1 MKSFALIAA
10 IAACITLPASAT
22 AAQLGSLNFTNC
34 EIGSGASRSKAECA
48 YLSVPEDYARPEGRK
63 IKLHLALISSSA
75 RKVADDPVVF
85 LAGGPGQAASDG
97 YGSLAPGFKDILEKR
112 HVILIDQRGTG
123 LSHPLKCN
131 TDEVLDP
138 MLVPTPDMYADFAKA
153 CLAKLDAD
161 PRFYTTTV
169 ATKDLESMRIALS
182 APSLNLVGFS
192 YGTRVAQHYAMW
204 YPKTTRSLILDGVAP
219 NSLVLGSEHARA
231 LDDALA
237 AQFKRCKADVACFSR
252 FGDPAA
258 TLQALKTQLAEPR
271 QISINDPLSGK
282 PRQVQLGLGA
292 LAGMA
297 RFYAYQSEMVALVP
311 LLMDEAKNGR
321 PEPMLAQG
329 EMAGKNLGE
338 MINHG
343 MQLSVSCSEDADLL
357 KADPDDAQRLLGN
370 QLIEALAPQCA
381 VWPKG
386 ERPKDFFEP
395 LKSDIPTLIIS
406 GEFDPV
412 TPARYGEEVIKT
424 LSNAVHIQAPAQGH
438 VNLARGCIGKL
449 AGQFLRELAPKKL
462 DTKCVQKIQPAP
474 FFLEFTGPS
483 P

>member
-1 MKSFALIAA
+1 MKALSLIAA
-10 IAACITLPASAT
+10 MAALTLSLPVNAT
-22 AAQLGSLNFTNC
+22 QLGSLKFTNC
-34 EIGSGASRSKAECA
+34 EIGSGASRNKAECT
-48 YLSVPEDYARPEGRK
+48 YLSVPEDYAQPQGRQ
-63 IKLHLALISSSA
+63 IKLHIALISSSA
-75 RKVADDPVVF
+75 RKVADDPAVF

-97 YGSLAPGFKDILEKR
+97 YGSLAPGFKEILEKR

-123 LSHPLKCN
+123 LSHALKCD
-131 TDEVLDP
+131 TSGVDP
-138 MLVPTPDMYADFAKA
+138 LIVPTPEMYADFAKA

-169 ATKDLESMRIALS
+169 ATKDLETMRVALA

-219 NSLVLGSEHARA
+219 NNLILGSEHARA

-237 AQFKRCKADVACFSR
+237 AQFKRCREDKACFAR
-252 FGDPAA
+252 FGDPEA

-271 QISINDPLSGK
+271 QIRINDPLSGK
-282 PRQVQLGLGA
+282 PREVQLGLGA

-329 EMAGKNLGE
+329 EMAGRNLGE
-338 MINHG
+338 MISHG
-343 MQLSVSCSEDADLL
+343 MQLSVSCSEDADSLRSN
-357 KADPDDAQRLLGN
+357 PEDAQRLLGN
-370 QLIEALAPQCA
+370 QLQEALAPQCA

-395 LKSDIPTLIIS
+395 LKGDIPTLIIS

-449 AGQFLRELAPKKL
+449 AGQFVNELAPKKL
-462 DTKCVQKIQPAP
+462 ELKCVQKIKATP